1 MRGMLAYIIARSGS
15 PSASAH
21 ERGIK
26 LSNFRKH
33 DLVLFL
39 LSRPRCSTPEL
50 GLVGND
56 LLFFVCRGNFVGGP
70 DYTVKIT

>member
-1 MRGMLAYIIARSGS
+1 MRGMLAYIITRSG
-15 PSASAH
+15 SASAH

-39 LSRPRCSTPEL
+39 LSRPRCSKPEL

-56 LLFFVCRGNFVGGP
+56 LLFFVCRGDFVGVQG
-70 DYTVKIT
+70 YTERII